1 MYMYL
6 SVTCNVPTCIRCL
19 IMATGI
25 AKPNKPDFPGQEYV
39 EGYED
44 MSTDPED
51 FEGQSVLILGT
62 VVASVIQSLFI
73 VHGQCKAYVAGI
85 RHSKQY

>member
-1 MYMYL
+1 
-6 SVTCNVPTCIRCL
+6 
-19 IMATGI
+19 MATGI

-62 VVASVIQSLFI
+62 VVAGVVQPLFI
-73 VHGQCKAYVAGI
+73 VHGHVLLNYVADTRRI
-85 RHSKQY
+85 RSSNHCML